1 MMKLLLVSVSAL
13 LAAAPAQSKALKW
26 MDAAAVGLPPGSK
39 LAVVKGDP
47 SKTGEFVV
55 EAKLPANYAVPPHS
69 HPTDETVRVLSG
81 GQLSYGMGTTLDRGH
96 AATLAKGYHI
106 VMQAGMNHWVYN
118 TDPVTIQVSGQGPFA
133 ITYANPKDDPR
144 GAK

>member
-1 MMKLLLVSVSAL
+1 MHRLVVLSLTAL
-13 LAAAPAQSKALKW
+13 IVASPAQSKALKW
-26 MDAAAVGLPPGSK
+26 MDAAGVGLPAGAK

-47 SKTGEFVV
+47 SKSGDFVIQ
-55 EAKLPANYAVPPHS
+55 AKLPANYAVPPHS

-118 TDPVTIQVSGQGPFA
+118 TDPVTIQVSGKGPFA

-144 GAK
+144 TAK